1 MEKML
6 SFDDLTPTEFA
17 ETYNTLVGTRTTG
30 RNDAHQI
37 IEAVIWTQYIPG
49 PSGMK
54 GSGLFLVRLDPRP
67 VPAPVPGPGP
77 SHQTSHRPDRQKPN
91 RLDHE
96 EPPL

>member
-6 SFDDLTPTEFA
+6 SFDDLTPAEFA
-17 ETYNTLVGTRTTG
+17 DTYNTLVGTRTIG
-30 RNDAHQI
+30 RKDTHQI

-54 GSGLFLVRLDPRP
+54 GSGLFLVKLDQR
-67 VPAPVPGPGP
+67 PAPAPGTGP
-77 SHQTSHRPDRQKPN
+77 SHQTNTRPAVPKPN